1 MTDMLILNH
10 CSIIDDYCPKLEIG
24 SCDNC
29 PLFQMVLQYRMD
41 SHEMQNRGK
50 EGTGCINGFRGT
62 AASQYP

>member
-1 MTDMLILNH
+1 MLILTR

-24 SCDNC
+24 SCDDC
-29 PLFQMVLQYRMD
+29 PLFQLVLQYRMD

-50 EGTGCINGFRGT
+50 EGTGCINESREM